1 MAALSNVGIL
11 VGRGKRGVQGRPPA
25 VLYPPGGLQY
35 LPSWGSGDGTKTQ
48 QLSSM
53 FITVILS

>member
-11 VGRGKRGVQGRPPA
+11 VGRGKQGMQGRPPA
-25 VLYPPGGLQY
+25 VLYPPGGLQC
-35 LPSWGSGDGTKTQ
+35 LPSWGSGDRMKTQ
-48 QLSSM
+48 QSSSM